1 MATLGSIGWPRA
13 TRARG
18 KERYFLR
25 PVSVREISR
34 GRKVLLL
41 FLLAFR
47 SYLRASRL
55 NGTPL
60 ALRP

>member
-13 TRARG
+13 SRAWKG
-18 KERYFLR
+18 A
-25 PVSVREISR
+25 VSLPEISR

-47 SYLRASRL
+47 S
-55 NGTPL
+55 
-60 ALRP
+60 

>member
-55 NGTPL
+55 P
-60 ALRP
+60 